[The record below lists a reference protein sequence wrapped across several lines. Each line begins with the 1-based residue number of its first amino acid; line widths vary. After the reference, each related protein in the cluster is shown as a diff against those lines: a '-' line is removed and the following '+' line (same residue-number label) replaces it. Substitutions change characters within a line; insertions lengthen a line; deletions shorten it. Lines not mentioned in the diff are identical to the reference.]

1 MSKKPGETIVAEAL
15 RHCRAHFAYALG
27 FNVFINIL
35 LLAYPIF
42 MIQVYE
48 RVLSSRSIE
57 TLIVL
62 STGLVIALIF
72 KAVFQWARGALFVR
86 AAVRLDRLLADRILT
101 ALIERNAGGT
111 SSEGSQALRD
121 LDSFR
126 QFATGKGAL
135 AAIDAPW
142 AILFAGVLLILD
154 LQVGL
159 VSLACILLMA
169 VATIANTALTK
180 RAIAESSQ
188 YSNKS
193 YGFAEANL
201 RGSEAIVAMGM
212 VGSVVGK
219 WRHLRNPGLDTQ
231 VKTSQVGVLF
241 NAILGSA
248 RILVQAVIMM
258 AGVIEILYSDAPT
271 GMLFAALIV
280 AGFAMKPID
289 QLVAAWDDYI
299 PARQALKRIEAL
311 LSETPRSRAGTAL
324 PKPQGHLTCY
334 NLYYIPPGGEQP
346 ILSNVNLAIRPGE
359 SLGLIGLNG
368 SGKTT
373 LARLLVGNLKPTR
386 GQLRL
391 DGVELWSAS
400 REDIG
405 RHIGY
410 LPQSISILSGTVA
423 ENIGRFGKLSDEEVV
438 AAAKAAGV
446 HDMILRLPKG
456 YDTEIGE
463 NGHPLSGG
471 QRQLIA
477 LARAIAGSPALVVL
491 DEPNSNLDGQAEEA
505 LVACIAGLKQRG
517 ITCVLITHRPT
528 LVRDLD
534 HAVVL
539 KDGHVVSAGAT
550 ENVFKRL
557 GRPVVVRNASGNGEE
572 VAQ

>member
-1 MSKKPGETIVAEAL
+1 MSKKTGGTIVAQAL
-15 RHCRAHFAYALG
+15 RQCRAHFAYAIG

-42 MIQVYE
+42 MIQVFE

-62 STGLVIALIF
+62 STGLIIALIF

-86 AAVRLDRLLADRILT
+86 AAVRLDRLLADRVLT

-111 SSEGSQALRD
+111 SSEGNQALRD
-121 LDSFR
+121 LDTFR

-142 AILFAGVLLILD
+142 AILFTGVLLVLN

-159 VSLACILLMA
+159 VALACILLMA

-188 YSNKS
+188 YSNSS
-193 YGFAEANL
+193 YGFAESNL
-201 RGSEAIVAMGM
+201 RSSEAIVAMGM

-219 WRHLRNPGLDTQ
+219 WRDLRNPGLDTQ
-231 VKTSQVGVLF
+231 VRTSQVGVLF
-241 NAILGSA
+241 NAVLGSA
-248 RILVQAVIMM
+248 RILVQAVIMV
-258 AGVIEILYSDAPT
+258 ACVIQILSSDAPT
-271 GMLFAALIV
+271 GIMFAALIV
-280 AGFAMKPID
+280 SGFAMKPID

-346 ILSNVNLAIRPGE
+346 ILSNVNLAIGPGE

-373 LARLLVGNLKPTR
+373 LARMLVGNIKPTR

-410 LPQSISILSGTVA
+410 LPQNISILSGTVA
-423 ENIGRFGKLSDEEVV
+423 ENIGRFGKLSDEEIVE
-438 AAAKAAGV
+438 AAKAAGV
-446 HDMILRLPKG
+446 HDLILRLPKG

-477 LARAIAGSPALVVL
+477 LARAIAGSPALVIL

-517 ITCVLITHRPT
+517 IST
-528 LVRDLD
+528 LR
-534 HAVVL
+534 
-539 KDGHVVSAGAT
+539 
-550 ENVFKRL
+550 
-557 GRPVVVRNASGNGEE
+557 
-572 VAQ
+572 